1 MHVWSKQED
10 AVALICVSAA
20 TVSTLVSCCA
30 ELFVLHQLPMRM
42 WRKLFTKQLVLLA
55 VSDIVMAL
63 TSFYWMLCDTS
74 FVLYTP
80 EIGTHVNRMVQVVCD
95 WSGFTSVIM
104 EAHISLGLAFS
115 WSRFELGLRFL
126 DYTVCFMPFLGVVGC
141 VLTVTFYPYEYIR
154 SGNSGSVINSRPD
167 PAEAVCGMLVFLACL
182 VAIAYARWFT
192 RGSTPAA
199 MQGVQNRLWMYPASF
214 LISFGCRFAV
224 DLSPQLVE
232 TFLGI
237 PYRTG
242 IAANGLMN
250 ALIYFHQSRLSKR
263 RCRNVIPSAHSD
275 VERLANVHSFHAI
288 FHADLVSLHTGA
300 TYTSSPSSGQSLA
313 GNVTS
318 LEAEDSS
325 PKNKDPPPHAME
337 DC

>member
-1 MHVWSKQED
+1 MWSEQEN

-20 TVSTLVSCCA
+20 TFSTLLSCSA
-30 ELFVLHQLPMRM
+30 EVFVLHQLPPRM

-80 EIGTHVNRMVQVVCD
+80 EMGTRVTRVVQVFCD

-115 WSRFELGLRFL
+115 WSRFEFGLRLL
-126 DYTVCFMPFLGVVGC
+126 DHTVCFMPLLGVVGC
-141 VLTVTFYPYEYIR
+141 VLTLIFHPYDYRRI
-154 SGNSGSVINSRPD
+154 GNSSEVVDSRPD
-167 PAEAVCGMLVFLACL
+167 PVEAVCVMLVFLACL
-182 VAIAYARWFT
+182 VAIASALWFS

-199 MQGVQNRLWMYPASF
+199 VHGVQNRLWMYPASF
-214 LISFGCRFAV
+214 LLSFGCRFAV
-224 DLSPQLVE
+224 DLRPDLVDDLFE
-232 TFLGI
+232 I

-242 IAANGLMN
+242 IAANGLLN

-275 VERLANVHSFHAI
+275 LQRLANVHSFHAI
-288 FHADLVSLHTGA
+288 FHDDLVSLHTEG
-300 TYTSSPSSGQSLA
+300 TYTGASSSPLSLA

-318 LEAEDSS
+318 LVAEDSP
-325 PKNKDPPPHAME
+325 PKSKDPPPHSRE
-337 DC
+337 TC